1 MQTNRSSDVSTLPAP
16 LQKFVMEAALGVGAG
31 TLLLGLAAGRSLVKA
46 LQDVG
51 SLSEELF
58 RGDRLP
64 ILHLPSPN
72 PEQVLDPTSPE

>member
-1 MQTNRSSDVSTLPAP
+1 MQTNRSSDASTLPAP
-16 LQKFVMEAALGVGAG
+16 LQKFLMEAALGVGAG
-31 TLLLGLAAGRSLVKA
+31 TLLIGLAAGRSLAKM

-64 ILHLPSPN
+64 ILHVQSPN
-72 PEQVLDPTSPE
+72 REQVSDPTASE